1 MKRIALVALAAM
13 LTIGSFANGEKQHI
27 KKQAKHAKKECTNC
41 TKTQCSPACQPQCH
55 QMACNK
61 S

>member
-1 MKRIALVALAAM
+1 MIAALAVM
-13 LTIGSFANGEKQHI
+13 LTVGTFANGDKHI
-27 KKQAKHAKKECTNC
+27 KKQDKHAKKECTNC
-41 TKTQCSPACQPQCH
+41 TKTKCTPACAPQCH

>member
-13 LTIGSFANGEKQHI
+13 LTVGSFANGEKQHV
-27 KKQAKHAKKECTNC
+27 KKQAKHAKKECTTC
-41 TKTQCSPACQPQCH
+41 TKKQCTPACQPQCH
-55 QMACNK
+55 QMPCGK